1 MERYITQL
9 IEDLL
14 ARHKPDAEPS
24 APSSFNEPVD
34 SDDLFE
40 DVERFLSGGYEQ
52 RIGDVLDL
60 IPEQFPPVDQL
71 TPDQLFRLVQTYQHL
86 LFSWNISTD
95 LPEGFPASAAYPLLV
110 STLDREV
117 YLADDGFVTI
127 EFCTYDSPTCPYA
140 ATCRCEEDYEE
151 MKDFIQPEGDDLPF

>member
-9 IEDLL
+9 IEDLQ
-14 ARHKPDAEPS
+14 ARHKPDAEPMPHS
-24 APSSFNEPVD
+24 LRD
-34 SDDLFE
+34 DDDLDDLFGE
-40 DVERFLSGGYEQ
+40 VERFLSGGHEQ

-71 TPDQLFRLVQTYQHL
+71 SPEHLLSLVQAYHHL
-86 LFSWNISTD
+86 LFTWNICTD
-95 LPEGFPASAAYPLLV
+95 LPEDLPHSTAYLLLV

-127 EFCTYDSPTCPYA
+127 EFCTYDSPTCPFA
-140 ATCRCEEDYEE
+140 EVCRCDEEYEE
-151 MKDFIQPEGDDLPF
+151 MKDFIRSEGDDLPF

>member
-9 IEDLL
+9 IEDLQ
-14 ARHKPDAEPS
+14 ARHKPDAELP
-24 APSSFNEPVD
+24 APSSFKEIDDPG
-34 SDDLFE
+34 DLFME
-40 DVERFLSGGYEQ
+40 VERFLSGQHEQ
-52 RIGDVLDL
+52 CIGEVLDL
-60 IPEQFPPVDQL
+60 IPEQFPPVDRLTLEQL
-71 TPDQLFRLVQTYQHL
+71 SRLVQAFDHL

-95 LPEGFPASAAYPLLV
+95 LPEDFPASAAYPLLV

-140 ATCRCEEDYEE
+140 ATCRCDEEYEE
-151 MKDFIQPEGDDLPF
+151 MKNFIQPEGDDMPF